1 MSVLTKRPLRSHSY
15 QDMHVVCVDAL
26 RPGSICKALWGVG
39 MTVIVLGV
47 QRDELRTSVSIDAMA
62 R

>member
-1 MSVLTKRPLRSHSY
+1 MY
-15 QDMHVVCVDAL
+15 VVCVDAL

-47 QRDELRTSVSIDAMA
+47 QRDELGGSASIDAMA
-62 R
+62 RKKYPNFF